1 MTTAEILAKRK
12 SLSEAA
18 KTLMGDMPAL
28 PQFEPRA
35 HSAGSGSFQLTERGT
50 WCCHGF
56 ALFPEGIPHLLRFLK
71 SHHPDE
77 FARVAAE
84 APQQ

>member
-1 MTTAEILAKRK
+1 MTTVEILAKRK

-18 KTLMGDMPAL
+18 NTLMSDMPAL
-28 PQFEPRA
+28 PQFEA
-35 HSAGSGSFQLTERGT
+35 HAHGAGSGSFELTERGN
-50 WCCHGF
+50 WHCYGF
-56 ALFPEGIPHLLRFLK
+56 TLPPEGIPHLLRFLK